1 MSRYLIEVA
10 YKGTHYAGFQIQQ
23 NANTIQAEVEKALNI
38 FYKEKFELTGS
49 SRTDAGVHALQN
61 FFHFDIDII
70 INNEPYHLN
79 SILPDDIVVKK
90 IISVESDF
98 HCRFNATSRQYKYHI
113 YQSKNPFLKEVAYH
127 YPYNLDIS
135 LLNQAAQLL
144 MQHTDFTSFSKK
156 HTQTFT
162 NNCTITISKW
172 YFENQQ
178 LIYTVQANRFL
189 RGMVKALVATM
200 LQVGTNKL
208 SIKEFEEIIQSKN
221 NSKAFFTAPAHGLF
235 LVQVNY

>member
-1 MSRYLIEVA
+1 MARYFIEVA
-10 YKGTHYAGFQIQQ
+10 YKGTAYAGFQVQQ

-61 FFHFDIDII
+61 FFHFDTNTII
-70 INNEPYHLN
+70 QNQAYHLN
-79 SILPDDIVVKK
+79 SILPADIVVKN
-90 IISVESDF
+90 ITPVASDF
-98 HCRFNATSRQYKYHI
+98 HCRFNATSRQYQYNI
-113 YQSKNPFLKEVAYH
+113 YQSKNPFLQQVAYY
-127 YPYNLDIS
+127 YPYHLNIDT
-135 LLNQAAQLL
+135 LNQAAQLL

-162 NNCTITISKW
+162 NNCIITISKW
-172 YFENQQ
+172 HVQNNQ
-178 LIYTVQANRFL
+178 LTYTVQANRFL

-221 NSKAFFTAPAHGLF
+221 NTNAFFTAPAHGLF